1 MPGLEGRGERTEGLA
16 GEELA
21 VMTEEQLELVWRT
34 EGLQLELA
42 ELTGELELL
51 EREEREERAE
61 LRQQEQV
68 WVCSGLQVS

>member
-51 EREEREERAE
+51 EREERAGQ
-61 LRQQEQV
+61 RQKEQV
-68 WVCSGLQVS
+68 WVCSGLLVF

>member
-1 MPGLEGRGERTEGLA
+1 MPGLEGRDERTEGLA

-21 VMTEEQLELVWRT
+21 VMTEEQLEQVWRT
-34 EGLQLELA
+34 AGLQLEPA

-68 WVCSGLQVS
+68 WVCSGLLVF